1 MKKAFSMIITIV
13 FIVVMSIIGIMILK
27 FSSASTMH
35 STRSFMDT
43 RAELMLRSA
52 TEYAILAL
60 HGHEFNLA
68 NKCLNSVN
76 YSDSD
81 NLFDVNITYHYFVT
95 DCNTSSVWKGCKCST
110 IQTADTNG
118 SVLVYVTVTSK
129 NPNFHIR
136 KTRFTLQNP

>member
-1 MKKAFSMIITIV
+1 
-13 FIVVMSIIGIMILK
+13 
-27 FSSASTMH
+27 
-35 STRSFMDT
+35 MDT

-52 TEYAILAL
+52 TEFAIMAIEA
-60 HGHEFNLA
+60 HEFNST
-68 NKCLNSVN
+68 NKCLNSIN
-76 YSDSD
+76 YTDGD
-81 NLFDVNITYHYFVT
+81 NLFDINITYHYFVT
-95 DCNTSSVWKGCKCST
+95 NCTSDPAIWSGCKCSD